1 MSILKSRIGYGYNDV
16 TIVPKRVS
24 YKASRSECHPFDENN
39 FLPIFTAPMATVVNV
54 ENFELWEKN
63 FIYPILPR
71 NIDYNIRLD
80 YFKQGKWVAFSLTE
94 TENIINM
101 FSTGAISLSV
111 KGKICIDI
119 ANGHMNK
126 LIQLCKR
133 IKSIT
138 NDIEIMTGNIANY
151 ETYKEYC
158 DAKIDYVR
166 VSIGSGAG
174 CTTSSNTGIHYPIAS
189 LLDEINQVKGYTK
202 VIADGGI
209 RNYSDVI
216 KALALGADYV
226 MVGGLFS
233 SFLESAAPMKSLLGD
248 IEYKYNMHYF
258 PYLNFAKS
266 DIAWSAFLEDFNNY
280 KQIQYFE
287 EETENNL
294 VHAYLMVNLW
304 DVNTSEETKRFLIK
318 YFNDSKQCIEK
329 SFFGMSTKIAQ
340 KMIKDSNNLKTS
352 EGTTKKFYVNYTMK
366 QWVDNMI
373 DYLRSAM
380 SYCNSHN
387 LKSFIGNQD
396 LIVNSLNETN
406 AVNK

>member
-16 TIVPKRVS
+16 TIVPKRLS
-24 YKASRSECHPFDENN
+24 YKASRSECHPFDDNGY
-39 FLPIFTAPMATVVNV
+39 LPLFTAPMATVVNV
-54 ENFELWEKN
+54 ENFEVWEKN
-63 FIYPILPR
+63 NIYPILPR
-71 NIDYNIRLD
+71 NIDYDIRLD
-80 YFKQGKWVAFSLTE
+80 YFKQGKWVAFSLSE

-101 FSTGAISLSV
+101 FSTGALSLSV

-119 ANGHMNK
+119 ANGHMNR

-233 SFLESAAPMKSLLGD
+233 SFLESAAKISFNGD
-248 IEYKYNMHYF
+248 VEYKHKKHYF
-258 PYLNFAKS
+258 PFIGYETSERAWQSYLTYFKGQTQIDYVEEKTEDANLIHSYFII
-266 DIAWSAFLEDFNNY
+266 DLWST
-280 KQIQYFE
+280 
-287 EETENNL
+287 ET
-294 VHAYLMVNLW
+294 
-304 DVNTSEETKRFLIK
+304 TEETKRYLLQYCNETRNLIRK
-318 YFNDSKQCIEK
+318 E
-329 SFFGMSTKIAQ
+329 FFGMSTKIAQ

-352 EGTTKKFYVNYTMK
+352 EGTTKHFYVKYTIK

-380 SYCNSHN
+380 SYCNAHN

-396 LIVNSLNETN
+396 LIVNSFNETN

>member
-16 TIVPKRVS
+16 TIVPKRLS
-24 YKASRSECHPFDENN
+24 YKASRSECHPFDDNGY
-39 FLPIFTAPMATVVNV
+39 LPLFTAPMATVVNV

-63 FIYPILPR
+63 YIYPILPR

-80 YFKQGKWVAFSLTE
+80 YFKQGKWVAFSLSE

-101 FSTGAISLSV
+101 FSTGALSLSV

-119 ANGHMNK
+119 ANGHMNR

-138 NDIEIMTGNIANY
+138 SDIEIMTGNIANY

-233 SFLESAAPMKSLLGD
+233 SFLESAAPMKSLGD
-248 IEYKYNMHYF
+248 VEFKNNMHHFSYM
-258 PYLNFAKS
+258 NFAKP

-280 KQIQYFE
+280 KQIQYLE
-287 EETENNL
+287 EETEDNL
-294 VHAYLMVNLW
+294 VHTYLMLNIW
-304 DVNTSEETKRFLIK
+304 DINTSEDTKRFLIK
-318 YFNDSKQCIEK
+318 YFNNKCQCIEK

-340 KMIKDSNNLKTS
+340 KMIKDSSNLKTS